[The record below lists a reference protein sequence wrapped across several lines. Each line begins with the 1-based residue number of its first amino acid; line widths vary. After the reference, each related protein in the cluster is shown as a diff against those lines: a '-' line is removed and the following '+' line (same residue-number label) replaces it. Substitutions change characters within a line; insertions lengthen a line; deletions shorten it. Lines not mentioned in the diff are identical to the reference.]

1 MNLMK
6 NKGILI
12 VVFLVFQMLGGSAF
26 AVNIPD
32 SFDSIECENAVQSL
46 IGAFAE
52 NPEDIN
58 REMDTSG
65 AQALLECAATKIGTT
80 RLDKVFLSVLG
91 DGGEIPYA
99 MARTLI
105 SDENYNDVIA
115 DIQES
120 NVEFEKSE
128 NLPDL
133 LVSFNYIVNQVLIF
147 LASLFFIFY
156 LINTAHDGSLFGE
169 GYNAFWKVMR
179 FVFVIVLMAPV
190 EALNNF
196 SIMQGIVFLIIAIAI
211 YSATFIWYSLLF
223 SEVIFA
229 VDYEGV
235 KNSERPQVY
244 SGVIEAVDKNVMIH
258 VCDIQNRKETI
269 LSRYPLSEMNQDN
282 IQNNKFSQCLEGIDP
297 SFSERMSGEEQNSK
311 IFKPKDLFVTEKC
324 GLDDFVDVSQDLSC
338 GKLAFSISSTTG
350 AQEVD
355 NFISDSYFESEMG
368 DSFQDRI
375 REVAENVIAL
385 NCLENAGG
393 YITDRANYMKKCAI
407 YKDDF
412 SYNSEGKVMSYAEN
426 PVDYTAE
433 SVKLEIQDLR
443 TELFDDLSS
452 IANQQMRLNGTSD
465 LAKRIKDLINAG
477 FLGSVG
483 YISEN
488 GKKYSTAKNT
498 YQSVFGSYKVLYSE
512 NVEDNMSSV
521 VEDDEYSG
529 SVEDSLA
536 LVQMD
541 RALGII
547 GERATE
553 QSSLI
558 ADMFSALFIGANI
571 IQEFNN
577 TSVHKDQRDSELD
590 CLDDFNLCAVVS
602 LNPINEITKTGI
614 KIADAVQMWTLL
626 FSGIEFISDQIY
638 KGVDDSN
645 FALKV
650 PMLIINAT
658 SGLLAGILMVQMLIG
673 YLMIYAIPVIIFV
686 FFIGVL
692 ISWVISAFEA
702 IVIINFWLIL
712 HLFPSKDEGFAGQA
726 KRGYNLLLTLL
737 IKPSFMVIGLFVAFV
752 MSSIMV
758 AFLNVTFGIIISTFS
773 IFNSPDSYIA
783 WVYNV
788 VIDMLYFMALFY
800 ACFRACKS
808 IYKVP
813 RSLISWVGLDD
824 DTASGAFSNIFEEY
838 KGAIMI
844 NIKRYLVIF

>member
-1 MNLMK
+1 MNLIK
-6 NKGILI
+6 NKGLLI
-12 VVFLVFQMLGGSAF
+12 IVFLAFQMFGSSAF

-32 SFDSIECENAVQSL
+32 DSQSVECDNAVNSL
-46 IGAFAE
+46 TSAFAE
-52 NPEDIN
+52 NPDDIN
-58 REMDTSG
+58 REIDSVG
-65 AQALLECAATKIGTT
+65 AEALLKCAATKIGTT

-91 DGGEIPYA
+91 DGGEVPYA

-115 DIQES
+115 DLQE
-120 NVEFEKSE
+120 NDVEFEKNE
-128 NLPDL
+128 NLSDL

-169 GYNAFWKVMR
+169 SYNTFWKVMR

-196 SIMQGIVFLIIAIAI
+196 SIMQGIVFIIIAIAI

-223 SEVIFA
+223 SEAIFA

-269 LSRYPLSEMNQDN
+269 LSRYPLSEMNQNN
-282 IQNNKFSQCLEGIDP
+282 IQNNKFSQCLEEMDP
-297 SFSERMSGEEQNSK
+297 SFSERMVGSEKDSK
-311 IFKPKDLFVTEKC
+311 LFKPKNLFATEKC

-338 GKLAFSISSTTG
+338 GRLAFSISSNTG
-350 AQEVD
+350 VEEVD
-355 NFISDSYFESEMG
+355 NFISNDYFESEMG
-368 DSFQDRI
+368 DPFQDRI

-412 SYNSEGKVMSYAEN
+412 TYNAEGKVISYAEN

-433 SVKLEIQDLR
+433 SVRSEIQDLR

-452 IANQQMRLNGTSD
+452 IANEQMRLNGTTD
-465 LAKRIKDLINAG
+465 LAERIVDLINAG

-488 GKKYSTAKNT
+488 GKKYATAKST
-498 YQSVFGSYKVLYSE
+498 YQSTFGSYKVLYSE
-512 NVEDNMSSV
+512 NIEENMSSV
-521 VEDDEYSG
+521 VEDDEVSG
-529 SVEDSLA
+529 SVENSLTLA
-536 LVQMD
+536 QMD

-547 GERATE
+547 GERASE
-553 QSSLI
+553 ESNLI
-558 ADMFSALFIGANI
+558 EDMFSALFIGAQKI
-571 IQEFNN
+571 REFNN
-577 TSVHKDQRDSELD
+577 TSVNKDQRDSELD

-602 LNPINEITKTGI
+602 LNPINDITKTGI
-614 KIADAVQMWTLL
+614 EIADAVQMWTLL
-626 FSGIEFISDQIY
+626 FSGIELISDQIY
-638 KGVDDSN
+638 KATDPSN

-658 SGLLAGILMVQMLIG
+658 SGILAGILMVQMLIG

-712 HLFPSKDEGFAGQA
+712 HLFPSRDEGFAGQA

-758 AFLNVTFGIIISTFS
+758 AFLNVTFGVVMDTFS

-783 WVYNV
+783 WIYNV
-788 VIDMLYFMALFY
+788 VIDMLYFVALFY
-800 ACFRACKS
+800 VCFRACKS

-838 KGAIMI
+838 KGMVMM

>member
-6 NKGILI
+6 NKGLLI
-12 VVFLVFQMLGGSAF
+12 IVFLVFQMLGSSAF

-32 SFDSIECENAVQSL
+32 SFDSIECDNAVQSL

-58 REMDTSG
+58 REIDSVG
-65 AQALLECAATKIGTT
+65 AEALLECAATKIGTT

-115 DIQES
+115 ELQES
-120 NVEFEKSE
+120 APEFEKNE
-128 NLPDL
+128 NLSDL

-169 GYNAFWKVMR
+169 SYNTFWKIMR

-223 SEVIFA
+223 SEAIFA

-244 SGVIEAVDKNVMIH
+244 SGVIEAIDKNVMIH

-269 LSRYPLSEMNQDN
+269 LSKYPLSGMNQNN
-282 IQNNKFSQCLEGIDP
+282 IQNNKFSQCLERMDP
-297 SFSERMSGEEQNSK
+297 SFSERMKGTEQDSK
-311 IFKPKDLFVTEKC
+311 IFKPKNLFVTEKC
-324 GLDDFVDVSQDLSC
+324 GFDDFVDVSQDLSC
-338 GKLAFSISSTTG
+338 GRLAFSISSTTG
-350 AQEVD
+350 AKEVD
-355 NFISDSYFESEMG
+355 NFISNAYFESEMG
-368 DSFQDRI
+368 DPFQDRI

-412 SYNSEGKVMSYAEN
+412 TYNSEGKVISYAEN

-433 SVKLEIQDLR
+433 SVKIEIQDLR

-452 IANQQMRLNGTSD
+452 IANQQMRLNGTVD
-465 LAKRIKDLINAG
+465 LSKRIANLINAG

-488 GKKYSTAKNT
+488 GKKYATAKST
-498 YQSVFGSYKVLYSE
+498 YQAAFGSYKILYSKNIE
-512 NVEDNMSSV
+512 EDMSSIVED
-521 VEDDEYSG
+521 EEASG
-529 SVEDSLA
+529 SVENTLT
-536 LVQMD
+536 LGQMD

-553 QSSLI
+553 ESGLI
-558 ADMFSALFIGANI
+558 EDMFSALFIGAKK

-577 TSVHKDQRDSELD
+577 TSVNKDQRNSELD

-602 LNPINEITKTGI
+602 LNPINDITKTGI
-614 KIADAVQMWTLL
+614 EIADAVQMWTLL
-626 FSGIEFISDQIY
+626 FSGIEFASDQIY
-638 KGVDDSN
+638 KGADDSN
-645 FALKV
+645 FAVKL

-658 SGLLAGILMVQMLIG
+658 SGLLAGILMAQMLIG

-702 IVIINFWLIL
+702 IIIINFWLIL

-758 AFLNVTFGIIISTFS
+758 AFLNVTFGIVISTFS

-788 VIDMLYFMALFY
+788 VIDMLYFIALFY
-800 ACFRACKS
+800 VCFRACKS

-824 DTASGAFSNIFEEY
+824 DTASGSFSNIFEEY
-838 KGAIMI
+838 KGMVMM